1 LVLKILICDYF
12 QGQVVS
18 TILQFTYIAG
28 RDDVQVKTDRI
39 DVGEK
44 TCISPAHTSMEE
56 NGSQV
61 QIRADEETFSNSS
74 NTSAA
79 TQTGMNDLDST
90 ETTGINNR
98 CRPSTSTQSTST
110 TFGEPDKVPIV
121 YIINNGISF

>member
-1 LVLKILICDYF
+1 M
-12 QGQVVS
+12 S